1 MAATDVRSD
10 LRAGR
15 AALRECSWVEARAA
29 FERAVGAGAGPE
41 ALEGVAQAAF
51 FLDEPD
57 AAVDAHERAYAAYR
71 SADRP
76 VDAARVAIALA
87 WEYRAYR
94 GEPAV
99 SDGWLGRAL
108 RLLEG
113 REPTRERGW
122 LALRQASF
130 ALPGDPAL
138 SRRRSAEAESLGRE
152 LGDIDLEMTASAL
165 DGLAMVSQGEIAA
178 GMARLD
184 EATTAATAGE
194 MSDPV
199 AIGFSCCYLIFA
211 CERVRDFDRAGQWC
225 QRLARVAADQNVR
238 ALRAVCRAHYGT
250 VLMLRGEWARAE
262 AELTEAAA
270 VLARTPREGADAFA
284 RLGELRRRQG
294 RSEEAASLTGQSE
307 HHPLAILCRAAL
319 ALERGDLAAAA
330 DGASRHMRSLGGAI
344 IERAPALELLAEAHS
359 EAGRSDE
366 AMQAALELRAIADR
380 AGTDP
385 LLGAAR
391 HAEGCAHAAAGR
403 QDDAREEFE
412 DAVGLFAR
420 AGRPFEAGRA
430 RLALACSLRALGRGD
445 AALAEF
451 DRAHEA
457 LISLGA
463 EVEARRARRLRGR
476 RRPGA
481 RPELSPRER
490 EVLALVA
497 RGRTNAEI
505 AASLVL
511 SEHTVHRHVANI
523 LAKLGAASRA
533 AAVAAATEQGLI

>member
-1 MAATDVRSD
+1 MAAADVVSD

-15 AALRECSWVEARAA
+15 AALSDCSWAEARAA
-29 FERAVGAGAGPE
+29 FERAAEAGAGPE
-41 ALEGVAQAAF
+41 ALEGLAQAAF

-57 AAVDAHERAYAAYR
+57 AAVDAHERAYALYR

-99 SDGWLGRAL
+99 SDGWLGRAR

-113 REPTRERGW
+113 TGLTRERGW
-122 LALRQASF
+122 LVLREASF
-130 ALPGDPAL
+130 ALPGDPVL
-138 SRRRSAEAESLGRE
+138 SRTRSAEAESLGRE

-165 DGLAMVSQGEIAA
+165 DGLALVSQGEVAA

-184 EATTAATAGE
+184 EATAAATAGE

-199 AIGFSCCYLIFA
+199 AIGLSCCYLIFA

-225 QRLARVAADQNVR
+225 RRLAGMAADQNVR
-238 ALRAVCRAHYGT
+238 SLRAVCRAHFGT
-250 VLMLRGEWARAE
+250 VLMLRGDWEAAE
-262 AELTEAAA
+262 IELTEAAA
-270 VLARTPREGADAFA
+270 ALARTPREGADAFA

-294 RSEEAASLTGQSE
+294 RDEEAAILIGQAE
-307 HHPLAILCRAAL
+307 HHPLAIVCRAAL
-319 ALERGDLAAAA
+319 ALEQGDLPAAV
-330 DGASRHMRSLGGAI
+330 DGGHRYMRSLGEAVV
-344 IERAPALELLAEAHS
+344 ERAPALELLAEAHS
-359 EAGRSDE
+359 EGGRREE
-366 AMQAALELRAIADR
+366 AMRAARELRAIADR

-391 HAEGCAHAAAGR
+391 HAEGHAHTAAGR
-403 QDDAREEFE
+403 HHDAREAFE
-412 DAVGLFAR
+412 DAVALYAR
-420 AGRPFEAGRA
+420 AGLPFEAGRS
-430 RLALACSLRALGRGD
+430 RVALACSSRALGRNET
-445 AALAEF
+445 ALSEF
-451 DRAHEA
+451 DRALETF
-457 LISLGA
+457 SGLGA
-463 EVEARRARRLRGR
+463 AAEARRARRLRAR
-476 RRPGA
+476 RRQGG
-481 RPELSPRER
+481 RTELSGRER

-497 RGRTNAEI
+497 QGRTNAEI

-533 AAVAAATEQGLI
+533 AAVAAATERGLL